1 MRVQSWYAL
10 SSVGLLMFAGCAGQ
24 QKQAAQNPTA
34 QRVETAQKQ
43 TQEQLKAAQE
53 AQKEATKQQ
62 QVAAQAQQKVQE
74 DQQKL
79 QQDQQRAQEEIA
91 KAQQA
96 QKQANALT
104 KQATDQVHRNQQQAT
119 AALNDESQR
128 VQSGIQSFAGMVS
141 QSSKSSLQVMP
152 PSGDAMTFRI
162 TPQTQIVVDGRQG
175 TMSKITPGA
184 DARVAYDL
192 SGPTPTAQKV
202 LVTTGKVT
210 GSSGT
215 GTGGGSSRSSG
226 GTASGSGGTGSSS
239 GGNTPASGTGGGQ

>member
-1 MRVQSWYAL
+1 MRAQSWYAL
-10 SSVGLLMFAGCAGQ
+10 SSAGLLMFVGCAGQ
-24 QKQAAQNPTA
+24 QKQQAAQNPTA

-79 QQDQQRAQEEIA
+79 QVDQQKAQQEIA

-96 QKQANALT
+96 QRHANELT
-104 KQATDQVHRNQQQAT
+104 KQATGEVHRAQLQAT
-119 AALNDESQR
+119 AALDDESQR
-128 VQSGIQSFAGMVS
+128 VKSGVQSFAGMVS
-141 QSSKSSLQVMP
+141 QSSKGSLQVMP
-152 PSGDAMTFRI
+152 PSGDAMTFRV
-162 TPQTQIVVDGRQG
+162 TSQTQILVDGQKG
-175 TMSKITPGA
+175 TMSKITPGS

-192 SGPTPTAQKV
+192 SGPTPTARKV
-202 LVTTGKVT
+202 LVTTGTMT

-215 GTGGGSSRSSG
+215 ATGSSHKSSG
-226 GTASGSGGTGSSS
+226 SSAAGSSS
-239 GGNTPASGTGGGQ
+239 GGKTPASSGTGAGQ